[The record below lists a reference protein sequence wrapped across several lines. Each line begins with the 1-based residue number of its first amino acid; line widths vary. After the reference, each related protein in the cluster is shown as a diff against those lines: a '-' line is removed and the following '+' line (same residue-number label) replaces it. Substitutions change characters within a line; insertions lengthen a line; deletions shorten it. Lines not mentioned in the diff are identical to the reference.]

1 MKKILTAFAL
11 FLGITINASAQNGIH
26 ADKILG
32 QYWSPK
38 KDGKI
43 EIYKIG
49 NKFFGKFIWGKNPRK
64 DSKNPSID
72 LQNRDIV
79 GMTFLS
85 DFIYTNNQYVGGK
98 IYDPESGKTYN
109 SKMWLFNGNLKVRGF
124 LGFSLFGRT
133 ETFEKIN

>member
-1 MKKILTAFAL
+1 MKKILMVLAF
-11 FLGITINASAQNGIH
+11 FIGITTIASSQNSIE
-26 ADKILG
+26 AYKILG

-43 EIYKIG
+43 EVYKIE

-64 DSKNPSID
+64 DSKNPTVN

-85 DFIYTNNQYVGGK
+85 DFIYVKNEYTDGK

-109 SKMWLFNGNLKVRGF
+109 CKMWLSNGNLKVRGF
-124 LGFSLFGRT
+124 VGFSLFGRT